1 MFWRM
6 LKRDLKDKK
15 ALNIVLFLFMIMASI
30 FMSIC
35 LVMLYCIVVQTDIT
49 YESCNSS
56 DLTIILEQS
65 VDDPEGNRQKVEEE
79 LKRIPEITQIS
90 RREVV
95 KLDSGR
101 VCFDNSPESGFLD
114 YFRYV
119 ITGLPEN
126 MNLSYNMEDRPF
138 YVENGHVAIPQ
149 MIAELTKSNIGDKIR
164 ITTQMGNVYELEISE
179 IFKNPV
185 SSNSL
190 YYFIVSEEDR
200 KLLYSEFPLKS
211 DLYEIKADFKDRDYI
226 DAIMDIC
233 TDIMQLLEE
242 SHGDI
247 KLTKCLFLSDTGII
261 ALLVS
266 IILGFIAVFLMTM
279 IFITINFNL
288 KSAIKREEREIGM
301 MKAIGVHSFSY
312 KILFAVKYFAF
323 AVVGGIL
330 SIPAAI
336 WLGRIFINRFMYDII
351 FPPLNICII
360 ISILGMI
367 ICVFFIALI
376 TILSLRR
383 MNRISVMDAIHGENR
398 GERFK
403 KLPGFSLY
411 KARRTGIPVFLALSD
426 ILKKLK
432 RYVFLIMA
440 YVLGISIILLVV
452 RTKDSVCSV
461 DYLQKY
467 LIMGRVEFAIEPSDE
482 YLTKLC
488 QKAGSLEGAYKLIN
502 DNFAANEIPAHV
514 ECKMYSI
521 SNMIV
526 DGKSNV
532 VALYSGYYT
541 VDDLV
546 ITKGHAPK
554 LYNEIAI
561 PAYFAKNQGIEL
573 GDTVSIRFKKY
584 DDNHITSSE
593 VTEDFIVTCYL
604 EALGSTAPQIFT
616 SNEFNGVQVAENME
630 MFSRVIDC
638 NPHEYD
644 YYFERMQSLYSEDEI
659 KFIHKDDVVE
669 EYLGEYVSVFDL
681 LIVILSI
688 VTAAVLISLTVLYEN
703 IFIEEEASDIALL
716 KSMGFSSLTAKLWH
730 YLRILIL
737 VAVSILLANIFTG
750 VVGGYVLTE
759 IASSIMRVTEF
770 TVVVNPVSNFILIP
784 AAVLALVTVVTIPAL
799 APMNQIQIWRVK
811 NE

>member
-1 MFWRM
+1 
-6 LKRDLKDKK
+6 
-15 ALNIVLFLFMIMASI
+15 
-30 FMSIC
+30 
-35 LVMLYCIVVQTDIT
+35 
-49 YESCNSS
+49 
-56 DLTIILEQS
+56 
-65 VDDPEGNRQKVEEE
+65 
-79 LKRIPEITQIS
+79 
-90 RREVV
+90 
-95 KLDSGR
+95 
-101 VCFDNSPESGFLD
+101 
-114 YFRYV
+114 
-119 ITGLPEN
+119 
-126 MNLSYNMEDRPF
+126 
-138 YVENGHVAIPQ
+138 
-149 MIAELTKSNIGDKIR
+149 
-164 ITTQMGNVYELEISE
+164 
-179 IFKNPV
+179 
-185 SSNSL
+185 
-190 YYFIVSEEDR
+190 
-200 KLLYSEFPLKS
+200 
-211 DLYEIKADFKDRDYI
+211 
-226 DAIMDIC
+226 
-233 TDIMQLLEE
+233 
-242 SHGDI
+242 
-247 KLTKCLFLSDTGII
+247 
-261 ALLVS
+261 
-266 IILGFIAVFLMTM
+266 
-279 IFITINFNL
+279 
-288 KSAIKREEREIGM
+288 
-301 MKAIGVHSFSY
+301 
-312 KILFAVKYFAF
+312 
-323 AVVGGIL
+323 
-330 SIPAAI
+330 
-336 WLGRIFINRFMYDII
+336 
-351 FPPLNICII
+351 
-360 ISILGMI
+360 
-367 ICVFFIALI
+367 
-376 TILSLRR
+376 
-383 MNRISVMDAIHGENR
+383 
-398 GERFK
+398 
-403 KLPGFSLY
+403 
-411 KARRTGIPVFLALSD
+411 
-426 ILKKLK
+426 
-432 RYVFLIMA
+432 
-440 YVLGISIILLVV
+440 
-452 RTKDSVCSV
+452 
-461 DYLQKY
+461 
-467 LIMGRVEFAIEPSDE
+467 MGRVEFAIEPSDE

-616 SNEFNGVQVAENME
+616 SNEFNGVQAAENMD